1 MWLRPAVAHALSRA
15 GANRSCRLRGVGS
28 ILGLVLLEIITFT
41 SLLGLAAGTA
51 GYDGLPLALIVP
63 GRPAHIALQAKA
75 ITHTG
80 CLLAKDGRFIQQ
92 DEDTQEVVELHGP
105 DLGINVGNR
114 VQVTGRASNSRPVI
128 PIATSVLDV
137 TSVSPRSRG
146 GCLSVAS
153 TLDAEANPPK
163 DQVPERRKI
172 R

>member
-1 MWLRPAVAHALSRA
+1 M
-15 GANRSCRLRGVGS
+15 VGLDS
-28 ILGLVLLEIITFT
+28 VLLQIITLT
-41 SLLGLAAGTA
+41 SLLAAPARLASREGP
-51 GYDGLPLALIVP
+51 PLALIAP
-63 GRPAHIALQAKA
+63 GLANIAFQAKV

-105 DLGINVGNR
+105 DLGVNVGNR

-128 PIATSVLDV
+128 PIATSVLEV

-153 TLDAEANPPK
+153 TLDADANPPK
-163 DQVPERRKI
+163 DQAPARRKI
-172 R
+172 H